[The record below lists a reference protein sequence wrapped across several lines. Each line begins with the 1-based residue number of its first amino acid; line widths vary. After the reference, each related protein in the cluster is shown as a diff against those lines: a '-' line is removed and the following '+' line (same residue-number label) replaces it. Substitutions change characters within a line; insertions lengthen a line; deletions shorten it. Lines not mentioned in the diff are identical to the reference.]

1 MPTPIVGRRTET
13 SSVGEFKADFLLHR
27 TPPVFL
33 CSTVQSAIDGD
44 SRNARKQMLS
54 NTDVQHRVAFWELA
68 FLCQL
73 NYLSCIKEEE
83 RRKCVLCLMM
93 IHVSRLSYIIM
104 SSFLLLKTRLL
115 CLFFIAK

>member
-13 SSVGEFKADFLLHR
+13 SSVGEFNADFLLHR

-54 NTDVQHRVAFWELA
+54 NTDIQHRVAFWELA
-68 FLCQL
+68 FISQL
-73 NYLSCIKEEE
+73 NYLSCIKEE

-93 IHVSRLSYIIM
+93 IHVSRLSYFIM
-104 SSFLLLKTRLL
+104 SSFLLLNTHLL